1 MLGVLSKGDPNK
13 TLAPFRR
20 QAKAKGPLPYLSKR
34 ANLPLLQKKCFNI
47 PVKAKRGAMRKKQL
61 TFIFLSFSLFSC
73 SPATSSTSDNIIIGP
88 DSPVFNFPY
97 GDALKIEGRLF
108 VRDGLKPVEPPSN
121 LPLGK
126 ADNFLIGDKDF
137 TDYVEKT
144 IPWSGTYYIYDQT
157 VRDFENAK
165 NNGELMM
172 YFFGD
177 FDEATDFYLYQDDYY
192 GGNGLYRYMLV
203 EKLPEHMTLTTVID
217 IQTI

>member
-1 MLGVLSKGDPNK
+1 M
-13 TLAPFRR
+13 A
-20 QAKAKGPLPYLSKR
+20 
-34 ANLPLLQKKCFNI
+34 
-47 PVKAKRGAMRKKQL
+47 KKQL

-73 SPATSSTSDNIIIGP
+73 SPATSSTSDNGIIIGP

-97 GDALKIEGRLF
+97 GDALKIGDRIF

-126 ADNFLIGDKDF
+126 AHNFLIGDKDF

-172 YFFGD
+172 YFIGD
-177 FDEATDFYLYQDDYY
+177 LDEASDFYLYQDNYY
-192 GGNGLYRYMLV
+192 SGNGLYRYMLV
-203 EKLPEHMTLTTVID
+203 EKLPEHMSLTTVID